1 MRGLRGFAGICLVGY
16 GLLVALRIVA
26 HESLAAGLVSLALG
40 AGLLA
45 SLPWSPRTT
54 RADRDALEAPPSPPT
69 TSQGGARWL
78 PLGSRAWW
86 VALLGASMAAS
97 VVVYDTLVGSGL
109 SIPEWGLLVYGLA
122 LMAAA
127 PFLASGSYR
136 ERVAEAVGWSFPL
149 LLTPLV
155 LYAIHGI
162 ISGPAGLHTSGLVDP
177 LIHYSLTL
185 PTAALLAMIGTASHV
200 IGNNLILA
208 TPRGTLTL
216 GVGLV
221 CAGIYP
227 TVLFLGVLAM
237 HGWRE
242 QLAPRRLAAYLG
254 LGVAGL
260 YAANLLRLLVLA
272 KVGQLWGGATLQQ
285 VHAHLGWILFL
296 GFMLAF
302 WGLVLRRW
310 EHPTRGPSTTA
321 R

>member
-1 MRGLRGFAGICLVGY
+1 MRGLRGFAGVCLVGY
-16 GLLVALRIVA
+16 GLLVALRIIA
-26 HESLAAGLVSLALG
+26 HESLGAGLISLVLG

-45 SLPWSPRTT
+45 SIAWSSRTT
-54 RADRDALEAPPSPPT
+54 GASRAPLEAPPLRPT
-69 TSQGGARWL
+69 TGTTRARGL
-78 PLGSRAWW
+78 PLRSRAWW
-86 VALLGASMAAS
+86 VGALGATMVAS
-97 VVVYDTLVGSGL
+97 VVAYNALVGSGL
-109 SIPEWGLLVYGLA
+109 STPEWGLVGYGLA
-122 LMAAA
+122 LTTAA
-127 PFLASGSYR
+127 PFLASGSHR

-162 ISGPAGLHTSGLVDP
+162 ISGPAGLQTAGLADP
-177 LIHYSLTL
+177 IIHYTLTL
-185 PTAALLAMIGTASHV
+185 PTAALLAVIGTASHV

-208 TPRGTLTL
+208 TPRGSLTL

-242 QLAPRRLAAYLG
+242 RLVPRRFAAYLG
-254 LGVAGL
+254 LGLAGL
-260 YAANLLRLLVLA
+260 YAANLLRLIVLA
-272 KVGQLWGGATLQQ
+272 KVGQVWGGTTLQQ
-285 VHAHLGWILFL
+285 VHAHLGWILFV
-296 GFMLAF
+296 GFMLVF

-310 EHPTRGPSTTA
+310 ERPAMGSSTTA